1 MIIRGGF
8 LPIKKGDDMKKIV
21 EIYDRIANW
30 LSSWGS
36 DKWLHFVAGVV
47 ASFVFA
53 KILMLT
59 TMDARMTACAMSG
72 IGAAAFVGLVKEV
85 CDTFRGG
92 AFDPKDLL
100 FTLSGGALG
109 ALLYLM

>member
-1 MIIRGGF
+1 M
-8 LPIKKGDDMKKIV
+8 MKKII
-21 EIYDRIANW
+21 EIWDKVAEW
-30 LSSWGS
+30 LGSFGS
-36 DKWLHFVAGVV
+36 DKWLHFGVGMV
-47 ASFVFA
+47 VSFVFA

-59 TMDARMTACAMSG
+59 TADARMLACAMSG

-92 AFDPKDLL
+92 SFDPKDLL

>member
-1 MIIRGGF
+1 
-8 LPIKKGDDMKKIV
+8 MKKIV
-21 EIYDRIANW
+21 EIYDKVAEW
-30 LSSWGS
+30 LGSFGS
-36 DKWLHFVAGVV
+36 DKWLHFGVGMV

-59 TMDARMTACAMSG
+59 TADARMLACAMSG

-85 CDTFRGG
+85 CDAMRGG
-92 AFDPKDLL
+92 TFDPKDLL

-109 ALLYLM
+109 ALLYML

>member
-1 MIIRGGF
+1 
-8 LPIKKGDDMKKIV
+8 MKKIT
-21 EIYDRIANW
+21 EIWDKIANW
-30 LSSWGS
+30 LGSFGS

-59 TMDARMTACAMSG
+59 TADARMTACAFGG

-85 CDTFRGG
+85 CDAFRGG

-109 ALLYLM
+109 ALLYLL

>member
-1 MIIRGGF
+1 
-8 LPIKKGDDMKKIV
+8 MKKIV
-21 EIYDRIANW
+21 EIYDRIAEW
-30 LSSWGS
+30 LGGFGS
-36 DKWLHFVAGVV
+36 DKWLHFVAGVI
-47 ASFVFA
+47 ASFLFA

-59 TMDARMTACAMSG
+59 TADARMTACAFGG
-72 IGAAAFVGLVKEV
+72 IGAAVFVGLTKEV

>member
-1 MIIRGGF
+1 M
-8 LPIKKGDDMKKIV
+8 MKKIV
-21 EIYDRIANW
+21 EIYDKVAEW
-30 LSSWGS
+30 LGGFGS

-59 TMDARMTACAMSG
+59 TADARMTACAMSG

-85 CDTFRGG
+85 CDAMRGG